1 MTIMKTIQKI
11 IQMKR
16 LIIIIPV
23 LITVLVISCRPDE
36 QLVTYPKSYPTL
48 DVAEVAED
56 MITYGDSITLNVTV
70 SDKTPLSTLEVT
82 VAVNNEVVTSESIR
96 TKGKS
101 ATVSRR
107 YRVPF
112 VANRP
117 DNERVKVY
125 ISSVNVDGW
134 TTDTILSTTIAKR
147 PVINELW
154 LVPTIGKSYK
164 MTLIDSAN
172 LIYYVEGMS
181 YGTTITYR
189 LATKVDKFFKV
200 DFSGLVFGKVGDG
213 VGVIDA
219 SGDPL
224 TSTDETLVGISK
236 FTFDALKFTVE
247 VGGKLLEPVTTLD
260 LNAELSPMVMASKN
274 FLGGNVYFGEGVE
287 VTFTGLTNLPNS
299 LPPDYFEITGENTAT
314 FLGPTA
320 IYKAYYYIDGAYL
333 YVEPQPDVI
342 YPEAMWVCG
351 TGFGRPS
358 APYETTSS
366 WNWNTP
372 FDYAPCRLVSTG
384 VYQLTIYGNNS
395 DPEVDGYGTLDF
407 KFFFKRG
414 WWDAAHE
421 IDAADYTLTPP
432 FFGRTDTGNT
442 GNVNGGSTSF
452 EGVFRIT
459 LNMND
464 KTITLEKIN

>member
-1 MTIMKTIQKI
+1 
-11 IQMKR
+11 MKR
-16 LIIIIPV
+16 MIVIIPV
-23 LITVLVISCRPDE
+23 FIAVLVSCRPDE

-48 DVAEVAED
+48 DVAAVSED
-56 MITYGDSITLNVTV
+56 TITYGDSITLNVDV

-96 TKGKS
+96 TKGRS

-112 VANRP
+112 VPNRP
-117 DNERVKVY
+117 DNEPVKVY
-125 ISSVNVDGW
+125 LSSINVDGW
-134 TTDTILSTTIAKR
+134 TTDTILSSTIARR
-147 PVINELW
+147 PIIKEVWI
-154 LVPTIGKSYK
+154 VPTAGISYK
-164 MTLIDSAN
+164 LTLSDTAN
-172 LIYYVEGMS
+172 LIYYAEGLQ
-181 YGTTITYR
+181 YGNTITYR

-200 DFSGLVFGKVGDG
+200 DWSGLVFGKAGDG
-213 VGVIDA
+213 IGLIDQ
-219 SGDPL
+219 SGEPL
-224 TSTDETLVGISK
+224 TSTDATLVGISN
-236 FTFDALKFTVE
+236 FTFDALNFTVE
-247 VGGKLLEPVTTLD
+247 IGGKLLEPVTTLD
-260 LNAELSPMVMASKN
+260 INADLVAMVMASEN
-274 FLGGNVYFGEGVE
+274 FMGGNVYFGQNVE
-287 VTFTGLTNLPNS
+287 VTFTNITNLTNS
-299 LPPDYFEITGENTAT
+299 LPPDYFEVTGANTAK
-314 FLGPTA
+314 FIGPTA

-342 YPEAMWVCG
+342 YPEAMWICG

-358 APYETTSS
+358 APYEITSS

-384 VYQLTIYGNNS
+384 VYQLTIYGNNA

-414 WWDAAHE
+414 WWDVEHE
-421 IDAADYTLTPP
+421 IDAAQYTLTSP
-432 FFGRTDTGNT
+432 FFGRTDPYNT
-442 GNVNGGSTSF
+442 GNVNGGPTSF

-464 KTITLEKIN
+464 KTINLEKIN

>member
-1 MTIMKTIQKI
+1 MLINMKNSVG
-11 IQMKR
+11 
-16 LIIIIPV
+16 LI
-23 LITVLVISCRPDE
+23 LVIVATIFMISCKNED
-36 QLVTYPKSYPTL
+36 QLVTYPKSFPAFETAQ
-48 DVAEVAED
+48 VEETT
-56 MITYGDSITLNVTV
+56 ITYGDSISLTVNV
-70 SDKTPLSTLEVT
+70 SDDTPLSTLEVQ
-82 VAVNNEVVTSESIR
+82 VVVNNEIVTTESIR
-96 TKGKS
+96 TKGKNS
-101 ATVSRR
+101 TVNRR
-107 YRVPF
+107 YSVPF

-117 DNERVKVY
+117 DDEPVKVY
-125 ISSVNVDGW
+125 LSSINVDGW
-134 TTDTILSTTIAKR
+134 TTDTIISTTIANR
-147 PVINELW
+147 PEIDQIW
-154 LVPTIGKSYK
+154 LVPTVGKSYK
-164 MTLIDSAN
+164 LNLIDSAN
-172 LIYYVEGMS
+172 LVYYVEGMS
-181 YGTTITYR
+181 YPTTITYR

-213 VGVIDA
+213 IGLIDED
-219 SGDPL
+219 GDPI
-224 TSTDETLVGISK
+224 TTTDETLVGISK

-260 LNAELSPMVMASKN
+260 IDLDLSPMVMASEN
-274 FLGGNVYFGEGVE
+274 FMGGNVYFGEGIE

-314 FLGPTA
+314 FIGPTA

-333 YVEPQPDVI
+333 YVEPQPEVI

-358 APYETTSS
+358 APYEITSS

-384 VYQLTIYGNNS
+384 VYQLTIYGKNT
-395 DPEVDGYGTLDF
+395 DDEADGFGSLDF

-421 IDAADYTLTPP
+421 IDAADYTLTSP

-442 GNVNGGSTSF
+442 GNVNGGGTSF

-459 LNMND
+459 LNESA

>member
-1 MTIMKTIQKI
+1 
-11 IQMKR
+11 MKR

-23 LITVLVISCRPDE
+23 LITLLVISCRPDE

-48 DVAEVAED
+48 EVAEVAED
-56 MITYGDSITLNVTV
+56 MITYGDSITLNVIV
-70 SDKTPLSTLEVT
+70 SDKTPLSTLEAT
-82 VAVNNEVVTSESIR
+82 VAVNNEVVASESIR

-117 DNERVKVY
+117 DNEPVKVY
-125 ISSVNVDGW
+125 LSSINVDGW
-134 TTDTILSTTIAKR
+134 TTDTILSSCIAKR
-147 PVINELW
+147 PVINEIW
-154 LVPTIGKSYK
+154 IVPTTGKSYK
-164 MTLIDSAN
+164 LTLSDTAN
-172 LIYYVEGMS
+172 LIYYGEGLQ
-181 YGTTITYR
+181 YANTVTYR

-200 DFSGLVFGKVGDG
+200 DWSGLVFGKVGDG
-213 VGVIDA
+213 IGLIDQ
-219 SGDPL
+219 SGEPL
-224 TSTDETLVGISK
+224 TSTDETLVGISN
-236 FTFDALKFTVE
+236 FTFDALNFTVE

-260 LNAELSPMVMASKN
+260 LNADLSPIVMASKN

-299 LPPDYFEITGENTAT
+299 LPPDYFEITGENSAT
-314 FLGPTA
+314 FIGPTA

-342 YPEAMWVCG
+342 YPEALWACG

-395 DPEVDGYGTLDF
+395 DPEDDGYGTLDF

-414 WWDAAHE
+414 WWDVEHE

>member
-1 MTIMKTIQKI
+1 
-11 IQMKR
+11 MKR
-16 LIIIIPV
+16 LIVIISV
-23 LITVLVISCRPDE
+23 FTTLFMISCRQDE
-36 QLVTYPKSYPTL
+36 HLVTYPKSYPTIE
-48 DVAEVAED
+48 VAEVDEQT
-56 MITYGDSITLNVTV
+56 ITYGDSISLIVTV

-82 VAVNNEVVTSESIR
+82 VAVNNEVVVSESIR

-101 ATVSRR
+101 STVNRR
-107 YRVPF
+107 YNIPF

-117 DNERVKVY
+117 DNEPVKVY
-125 ISSVNVDGW
+125 LSSINVDGW

-147 PVINELW
+147 PVINDIW
-154 LVPTIGKSYK
+154 IVPTSGKSYK
-164 MTLIDSAN
+164 LTLSDTAN
-172 LIYYVEGMS
+172 LIYYAEGMT
-181 YGTTITYR
+181 YGNSVTYR

-200 DFSGLVFGKVGDG
+200 DWTGLVFGKVGDG
-213 VGVIDA
+213 IGLINQ
-219 SGDPL
+219 SGEPL
-224 TSTDETLVGISK
+224 TNADPSLVGISNI
-236 FTFDALKFTVE
+236 TFDALNFTVE

-260 LNAELSPMVMASKN
+260 INVDLLPMVMASKN

-287 VTFTGLTNLPNS
+287 VTFTGLTNLSNS
-299 LPPDYFEITGENTAT
+299 LPPDYFDITGANTAT
-314 FLGPTA
+314 FIGPTA

-342 YPEAMWVCG
+342 YPQALWICG

-358 APYETTSS
+358 TPYETTSS

-384 VYQLTIYGNNS
+384 IYQVTIYGKNT
-395 DPEVDGYGTLDF
+395 DEEADGYGSLDF

-414 WWDAAHE
+414 WWDVEHE
-421 IDAADYTLTPP
+421 INAADYTLTAP
-432 FFGRTDTGNT
+432 FFGRADPYNI
-442 GNVNGGSTSF
+442 GNVNGGPTTF

-459 LNMND
+459 LNQSA

>member
-1 MTIMKTIQKI
+1 MKKLFKVILIALVTISM
-11 IQMKR
+11 
-16 LIIIIPV
+16 
-23 LITVLVISCRPDE
+23 ISCKNDE
-36 QLVTYPKSYPTL
+36 QLVTYPKSFPTIEIAQV
-48 DVAEVAED
+48 DEAT
-56 MITYGDSITLNVTV
+56 ITYGDSISLTVSV
-70 SDKTPLSTLEVT
+70 SDKTPLSTLEVQ
-82 VAVNNEVVTSESIR
+82 VVVNNEIVVTESIR
-96 TKGKS
+96 TKGKIS
-101 ATVSRR
+101 TISRR
-107 YRVPF
+107 YDIPF
-112 VANRP
+112 VPNRP
-117 DNERVKVY
+117 DNEPVKVY
-125 ISSVNVDGW
+125 LSSINVDGW

-147 PVINELW
+147 PVINEIW
-154 LVPTIGKSYK
+154 LVPTVGKSYK
-164 MTLIDSAN
+164 LTLTDSAN

-213 VGVIDA
+213 IGLIGP
-219 SGDPL
+219 SGDPI

-236 FTFDALKFTVE
+236 FTFDALKFTVV
-247 VGGKLLEPVTTLD
+247 VGGKLLEPATTLD
-260 LNAELSPMVMASKN
+260 INVDLLPMVMASKN

-342 YPEAMWVCG
+342 YPEALWVCG

-358 APYETTSS
+358 SPYETTSS

-384 VYQLTIYGNNS
+384 VYQLTIYGKNT
-395 DPEVDGYGTLDF
+395 DDEADGFGTLDF

-421 IDAADYTLTPP
+421 IDAAQYTLTSP

-442 GNVNGGSTSF
+442 GNVNGGGTAF
-452 EGVFRIT
+452 EGVYRIT
-459 LNMND
+459 LDQNA
-464 KTITLEKIN
+464 KTITLVKIN